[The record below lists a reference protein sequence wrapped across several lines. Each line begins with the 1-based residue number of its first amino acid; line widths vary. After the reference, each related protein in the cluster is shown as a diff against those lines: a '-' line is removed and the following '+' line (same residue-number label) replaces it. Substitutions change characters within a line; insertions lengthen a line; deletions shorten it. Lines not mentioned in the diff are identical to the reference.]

1 MQPAPLTGTAT
12 RGVISYNHFTFDAAR
27 TPHGGSNVMPSSFS
41 STQDL
46 DAARTPHG
54 DKKGGVTQGSV

>member
-1 MQPAPLTGTAT
+1 MMQPVPLTGTAT
-12 RGVISYNHFTFDAAR
+12 TQYGQNAAA
-27 TPHGGSNVMPSSFS
+27 
-41 STQDL
+41 DE